1 MKLAEYGDTRR
12 LLRGRMVSCAPVG
25 NRRRAAIGKG
35 RQAGYQPAAGCQRDD
50 TVQTMKVYFGFTV
63 AGDRSALEMAR
74 RTVALL
80 EEMGHEVLTR
90 HLVRDDAA
98 QLDRAITPRM
108 VFERD
113 MNWLRQCDIFI
124 GEVSGS
130 SFGIGFEAGYLLGGS
145 ARQALLF
152 YRREVESRI
161 SLLITGNTHP
171 NCTLAPYSE
180 FAQIEDQLRRTMA

>member
-1 MKLAEYGDTRR
+1 
-12 LLRGRMVSCAPVG
+12 
-25 NRRRAAIGKG
+25 
-35 RQAGYQPAAGCQRDD
+35 
-50 TVQTMKVYFGFTV
+50 MKVYFGFTV
-63 AGDRSALEMAR
+63 AGDRSSLDTAR
-74 RTVALL
+74 RMVALL

-98 QLDRAITPRM
+98 QLDRGITARM

-130 SFGIGFEAGYLLGGS
+130 SFGIGFEAGYVLGGS

-152 YRREVESRI
+152 YRREAESRI
-161 SLLITGNTHP
+161 SLLITGNTHA
-171 NCTLAPYSE
+171 NCTVASYGE
-180 FAQIEDQLRRTMA
+180 FGEIEDQLRLTMA